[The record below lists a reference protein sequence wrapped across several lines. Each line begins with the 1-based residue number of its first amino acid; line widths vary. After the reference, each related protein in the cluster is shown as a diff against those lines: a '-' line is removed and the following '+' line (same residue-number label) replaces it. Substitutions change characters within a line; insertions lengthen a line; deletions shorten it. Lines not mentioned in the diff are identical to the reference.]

1 MKKYTFLLLISII
14 SYFAKSQD
22 LEPQQYQ
29 FFRDT
34 SHSNPFY
41 ISSNSPEFKQNKFA
55 FGFIW
60 SQDYRMNAKL
70 GFNWI
75 QSYINYCSNSL
86 FGIKNFKSKKEFEI

>member
-1 MKKYTFLLLISII
+1 MKKLTVIILIYGLIYLAKGQDFEPTQDSIKRGNGTKFLVST
-14 SYFAKSQD
+14 D
-22 LEPQQYQ
+22 
-29 FFRDT
+29 
-34 SHSNPFY
+34 
-41 ISSNSPEFKQNKFA
+41 SPEFKQNKFA

-75 QSYINYCSNSL
+75 QSYINYCSKSL